1 MQKLPLKSAF
11 IKESKDWNNLF
22 CLKTISSYKMWY
34 IYSGRMMLLAEFN
47 DTSNIL
53 RSIDKTTRQQ
63 GNFIQEKKKEI
74 N

>member
-1 MQKLPLKSAF
+1 
-11 IKESKDWNNLF
+11 
-22 CLKTISSYKMWY
+22 
-34 IYSGRMMLLAEFN
+34 MMLLAEFN